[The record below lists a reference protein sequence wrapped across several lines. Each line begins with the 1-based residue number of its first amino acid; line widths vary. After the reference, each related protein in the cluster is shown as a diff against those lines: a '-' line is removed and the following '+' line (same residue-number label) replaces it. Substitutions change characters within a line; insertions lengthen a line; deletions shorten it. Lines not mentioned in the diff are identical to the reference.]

1 MSVSKHESGHLAGLT
16 PALMIQGT
24 GSNVGKSLV
33 VAGLCR
39 AFHRRGLKVAPFKPQ
54 NMSNNAAV
62 TEDGGE
68 IGRAQALQARA
79 CGLAPSRHMNPVLL
93 KPESE
98 GVAQLI
104 VQGKREARMGAAA
117 FHAKKP
123 HLMPRVLESFGEIS
137 RGRDLVIVEGAGS
150 PAEVNLR
157 DGDIANM
164 GFALAANL
172 PVVLVADIDRGG
184 AIASVVGT
192 HALLEFAER
201 MRVAGIVINKFRGD
215 AALFA
220 PALDIIAGR
229 TGWRSFGVVPWFEGA
244 SRLPAEDSVA
254 LSQTQPVTPAKAGVQ
269 EKMDSRP
276 SAASPPNLGLRAER
290 DGNDEER
297 AEASPI
303 RIAIPRLSRIANFD
317 DFDPLAAEADVAL
330 EFVEPGRALPGDAD
344 LVILPGSKATIAD
357 LAFFR
362 AQGWDIDLAAHVRRG
377 GRVLGICAGYQ
388 MLGKSVADP
397 GGVEGPPE
405 TISGLG
411 LLDVETIMAPEKTLR
426 PVTGA
431 ALGLVIQGYEMHMGA
446 TSGADTE
453 RPMVMLKAD
462 PLTPA
467 LSHGGEREPDAGT
480 TSPLPLRERDRVRG
494 DGAISRNGLVMG
506 CTVHGLFAADGFRRW
521 FLSTLRPGRHSGLA
535 YETMVEDALDA
546 LAAHLETH
554 LDLDALL
561 AVAKGEVRMPPLH
574 ERPRARG

>member
-1 MSVSKHESGHLAGLT
+1 
-16 PALMIQGT
+16 MIQGT
-24 GSNVGKSLV
+24 GSHVGKSMI

-39 AFHRRGLKVAPFKPQ
+39 AFTKRGLRVAPFKPQ

-93 KPESE
+93 KPEGE
-98 GVAQLI
+98 GTAQLV

-117 FHAKKP
+117 FHARKP
-123 HLMPRVLESFGEIS
+123 HLMPRVLESFAEIS

-157 DGDIANM
+157 AGDIANM

-184 AIASVVGT
+184 AIAAVVGT
-192 HALLEFAER
+192 HALLEFGER
-201 MRVAGIVINKFRGD
+201 MSVAGIIINKFRGD
-215 AALFA
+215 AALFE

-229 TGWRSFGVVPWFEGA
+229 TGWRSFGILPWFDGA

-254 LSQTQPVTPAKAGVQ
+254 LESVAPKAGAI
-269 EKMDSRP
+269 K
-276 SAASPPNLGLRAER
+276 
-290 DGNDEER
+290 
-297 AEASPI
+297 
-303 RIAIPRLSRIANFD
+303 IAIPRLARIANFD

-344 LVILPGSKATIAD
+344 LIILPGSKATISD
-357 LAFFR
+357 LAFLR
-362 AQGWDIDLAAHVRRG
+362 AQGWDIDLLAHVRRG

-405 TISGLG
+405 TVLGLG
-411 LLDVETIMAPEKTLR
+411 LLDVETTIATEKVLR

-431 ALGLVIQGYEMHMGA
+431 ALGMVISGYEMHMGV

-453 RPMVMLKAD
+453 RPMVTLKAD
-462 PLTPA
+462 PLTPT
-467 LSHGGEREPDAGT
+467 LSHGGEREKNVDAS
-480 TSPLPLRERDRVRG
+480 SPLPPPASPAKQDMRAEHAGRERDRVRG
-494 DGAISRNGLVMG
+494 DGAISRDGLVMG
-506 CTVHGLFAADGFRRW
+506 CTVHGLFASDGFRRW
-521 FLSTLRPGRHSGLA
+521 FLSTLRPGRESNLA
-535 YETMVEDALDA
+535 YEQMVEDALDS
-546 LAAHLETH
+546 LAAHLEAN

-561 AVAKGEVRMPPLH
+561 AVAKGEVRLPPLM
-574 ERPRARG
+574 EAPRGRR